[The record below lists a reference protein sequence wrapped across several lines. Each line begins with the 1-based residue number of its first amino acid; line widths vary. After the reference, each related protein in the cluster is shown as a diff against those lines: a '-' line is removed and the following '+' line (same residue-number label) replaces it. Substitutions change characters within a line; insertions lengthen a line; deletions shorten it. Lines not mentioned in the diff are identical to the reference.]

1 MRELIRQILQENA
14 FKDDV
19 KQSIKDNGLL
29 DTIKY
34 VGGVDNLVKILY
46 DGDIMTYYQDTGFT
60 PVKITEDGMNMYI
73 DDLIIQSL
81 GLEVKNFSRGKELEV
96 SLGDFKWISGS
107 ANYKFTASARLFVS
121 QSNGQKLWRVIGTSG
136 DYGFGYSFINKRNT
150 IGKRGRTQIF
160 KQIIDKYNLQQYL

>member
-1 MRELIRQILQENA
+1 MRELIRHILKENT

-34 VGGVDNLVKILY
+34 VGGTDNLVKILY
-46 DGDIMTYYQDTGFT
+46 DGDIMKFYEDTGFN
-60 PVKITEDGMNMYI
+60 PVRITDNGMDMYI

-81 GLEVKNFSRGKELEV
+81 GIEVRTSSRGDEV
-96 SLGDFKWISGS
+96 NLGDFKWTSGGM
-107 ANYKFTASARLFVS
+107 NYKFSARARLFVS

-136 DYGFGYSFINKRNT
+136 DHGFGNSFITKKNT
-150 IGKRGRTQIF
+150 IGKRGRRQIF
-160 KQIIDKYNLQQYL
+160 NQIIDKYNLQQYL